1 MHQKKWFIG
10 AAFTAVLATGV
21 WLSLGKD
28 GMDRNQTCQ
37 VMSADE
43 WSAFMTDREG
53 IVQPEARNPVAVNF
67 HLDPGFEVPQGS
79 VLEIGLGTAP
89 MPETITPEF
98 NYSVEYLG
106 PFRNELHIAVSRK
119 TAAQPQVQVLPTFI
133 LITSARRAVCS
144 WYGDRSITIEA
155 SDKPIEI
162 GVELLDHRITDGNG
176 LPAAYRLS
184 RL

>member
-1 MHQKKWFIG
+1 MHQKKWLIR
-10 AAFTAVLATGV
+10 AACAAALAAGV
-21 WLSLGKD
+21 WLSLGGA
-28 GMDRNQTCQ
+28 GMERNQNCQ
-37 VMSADE
+37 VMSVDE
-43 WSAFMTDREG
+43 WSAFMKDREG
-53 IVQPEARNPVAVNF
+53 IVQPEARNPVAVTL
-67 HLDPGFEVPQGS
+67 HLDPGFEVQQGS

-119 TAAQPQVQVLPTFI
+119 TAAQPQVQILPTFI
-133 LITSARRAVCS
+133 LITPARRAVCS

-176 LPAAYRLS
+176 LPTAYRLS